1 MTNFFKSFAI
11 AAALGF
17 SSLSGG
23 GAFAAEQ
30 LLGTATF
37 DIKPQRDVIQVGA
50 QEGRFRAIRFEV
62 RRNDV
67 EILDLRV
74 VYGNGTTDELRVK
87 EVFKAGSSSRV
98 IDLPGRKRAIKQIIV
113 TYLAKGPARIQFF
126 GIEGGGGGLEVA
138 GWERLGCKDV
148 RFLVDRD
155 TLRVGR
161 KEGRFRSIRVKVRQ
175 APVEFFD
182 LRVVFPSGKAQ
193 QIRAR
198 VTIPPG
204 AVSNPIDLDGDNRGI
219 DRIEMI
225 YRAIPTFKGVAEV
238 CFEGLPR

>member
-1 MTNFFKSFAI
+1 MTNSFKSLVI
-11 AAALGF
+11 AAALSF
-17 SSLSGG
+17 TALSGG
-23 GAFAAEQ
+23 ATVAAEQ

-37 DIKPQRDVIQVGA
+37 DPRPQRDVIEVGA
-50 QEGRFRAIRFEV
+50 QEGRFRAIRFDV
-62 RRNDV
+62 RRSDV

-74 VYGNGTTDELRVK
+74 VYGNGATDDLRVR
-87 EVFKAGSSSRV
+87 EVFKAGSSSRI

-126 GIEGGGGGLEVA
+126 GVEAGGLEVA
-138 GWERLGCKDV
+138 QWERLGCKDV
-148 RFLVDRD
+148 RFQVDRD
-155 TLRVGR
+155 ALRVGR
-161 KEGRFRSIRVKVRQ
+161 QEGRFSAIRVKVRQ

-182 LRVVFPSGKAQ
+182 LRVVFPNGKAQ

-204 AVSNPIDLDGDNRGI
+204 AISNPIILDGENRGI
-219 DRIEMI
+219 DRIEMT
-225 YRAIPTFKGVAEV
+225 YRAIPTFKGIAEV

>member
-1 MTNFFKSFAI
+1 MKTGLRSLMI
-11 AAALGF
+11 AAMLSCTALA
-17 SSLSGG
+17 GG
-23 GAFAAEQ
+23 QAVAADQ

-37 DIKPQRDVIQVGA
+37 EPRPQRDVIEVGA
-50 QEGRFRAIRFEV
+50 QEGRFRGIRFEV
-62 RRNDV
+62 RRSDV

-74 VYGNGTTDELRVK
+74 VYGNGSTDDLRVR
-87 EVFKAGSSSRV
+87 EVFRAGSSSRI
-98 IDLPGRKRAIKQIIV
+98 IDLPGRRRAIKQIIV

-126 GIEGGGGGLEVA
+126 GVEGGGVDVA
-138 GWERLGCKDV
+138 QWERLGCKDV

-161 KEGRFRSIRVKVRQ
+161 QEGRFRSIRVKVRQ

-182 LRVVFPSGKAQ
+182 LRVVYPNGRSQ

-204 AVSNPIDLDGDNRGI
+204 GVSNPIDLDGENRGI

-238 CFEGLPR
+238 CFEALPR